1 MGEVRADVKVSN
13 PISKALAK
21 QKIIPKKDAPELIL
35 DCLVDTG
42 AVMVLLPEDVVH
54 RLALEIGDTAIVTL
68 ANDEKIEMKTAG
80 PVTIEIDDRSM
91 PVNCLVGP
99 PLCEPLIGQL
109 VLEGLD
115 LIVDCQKQQLSH
127 RPSSPAYPSYK
138 LK

>member
-1 MGEVRADVKVSN
+1 MGEVRVKVKVSN
-13 PISKALAK
+13 PIKEALVKLKAIKSTDFPALV
-21 QKIIPKKDAPELIL
+21 L

-42 AVMVLLPEDVVH
+42 AVMVLLAEDVVH
-54 RLALEIGDTAIVTL
+54 RLGLEIGKPAVVTL
-68 ANDEKIEMKTAG
+68 ANDQTVEMKTAG
-80 PVTIEIDDRSM
+80 PVTIEIEDRSM

-115 LIVDCQKQQLSH
+115 LIVDCQRQQLTF

>member
-1 MGEVRADVKVSN
+1 MGEVRVDVKVSN
-13 PISKALAK
+13 PIRKAMVK
-21 QKIIPKKDAPELIL
+21 QKIIKAAESPELVL

-54 RLALEIGDTAIVTL
+54 RLGLEIGNTAVVTL
-68 ANDEKIEMKTAG
+68 ANDQNVEMKTAG
-80 PVTIEIDDRSM
+80 PVTLEIDDRSI
-91 PVNCLVGP
+91 NLDCLVGP

-109 VLEGLD
+109 AREGLD
-115 LIVDCQKQQLSH
+115 LIVDCQKQKLSY

>member
-1 MGEVRADVKVSN
+1 MGEVRADVRVSN
-13 PISKALAK
+13 PIREELLER
-21 QKIIPKKDAPELIL
+21 KIITPKEAPELVL

-54 RLALEIGDTAIVTL
+54 RLGLKSGGTAVVTL
-68 ANDEKIEMKTAG
+68 ANDEKVEMKTAG
-80 PVTIEIDDRSM
+80 PLTVKIGDRSM
-91 PVNCLVGP
+91 SMDCLVGP

-115 LIVDCQKQQLSH
+115 LIVDCQKQKLSS

>member
-1 MGEVRADVKVSN
+1 MGEVRVDVKVSN
-13 PISKALAK
+13 PIRRAFVK
-21 QKIIPKKDAPELIL
+21 QKMMLAKDAPEMVL

-54 RLALEIGDTAIVTL
+54 RLGLEMGSIAVVTL
-68 ANDEKIEMKTAG
+68 ANDQKVEMKTAG
-80 PVTIEIDDRSM
+80 PLTVEIDDRSM

-115 LIVDCQKQQLSH
+115 LIVDCQKQKLSY